1 MLPNPPLTS
10 ILLWI
15 LFPNGNEISYTGN
28 ICNIGQLRNKPVVY
42 YLLSFSKFSFKVHIS
57 LKTVTGFRRKD
68 DIPWSD
74 IQDRGGTVKQVNGLF
89 NVRSTGRVESTLNLG
104 TCLQITP
111 SMTIQGIVVR
121 VKKLTL
127 PEPDVD
133 PICCLRSYV
142 WRLHPPPQPPL
153 PAERSTR
160 ISNAPQLLR
169 LQKKLFQPS
178 FCFVSTIIL
187 SLPNR

>member
-10 ILLWI
+10 ILSWI

-42 YLLSFSKFSFKVHIS
+42 YLLSFSKFSFRVHIS

-104 TCLQITP
+104 ICLQITP
-111 SMTIQGIVVR
+111 SVTIQGIMVR
-121 VKKLTL
+121 VKKINSVRTR
-127 PEPDVD
+127 
-133 PICCLRSYV
+133 CGSY
-142 WRLHPPPQPPL
+142 LLPPQVCMETPPTSL
-153 PAERSTR
+153 ASTPCR
-160 ISNAPQLLR
+160 EIDKDFKS
-169 LQKKLFQPS
+169 PS
-178 FCFVSTIIL
+178 IT
-187 SLPNR
+187 